1 MARVFPLDGGA
12 LENWAFWGL
21 VPALFRRCTHHC
33 TARWHDGMGC
43 GGVMASRWHQASVH
57 HGPARQGAANPSSA
71 LRPAITLGVGGVMI
85 VLKGPRQLFL
95 KTKGLRILDSG

>member
-21 VPALFRRCTHHC
+21 VAAHFRRCTHHS

-43 GGVMASRWHQASVH
+43 DGVMASRWHQASVH

-95 KTKGLRILDSG
+95 KTNLKTNFSYH